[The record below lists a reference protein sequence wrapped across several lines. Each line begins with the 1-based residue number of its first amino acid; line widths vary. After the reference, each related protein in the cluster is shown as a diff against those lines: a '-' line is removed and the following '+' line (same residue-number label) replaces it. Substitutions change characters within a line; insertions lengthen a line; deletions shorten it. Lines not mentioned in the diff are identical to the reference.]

1 MNKSKQVSIRRVVL
15 GKVSRATQGGVY
27 GTIEGA
33 GLRTVAV
40 QLS

>member
-1 MNKSKQVSIRRVVL
+1 MNQSKHVNVRRVVL

-27 GTIEGA
+27 GSIEGS
-33 GLRTVAV
+33 GLRTAAI